1 MKNLYYKLK
10 ISHKLFLICIAFGMP
25 IAMLLYFLVL
35 GYDKDIDFAVN
46 ETKGNEILV
55 PLINIVTNI
64 QEYHRCVSVNNFN
77 GGKVDDKISD
87 VENQIDK
94 FFEELIEKY
103 KSNNIDTSKTDFE
116 PIHIQNHWN
125 ELKTKIYNVNHT
137 ELEEFFS
144 EFLRKCNLL
153 NRHIGDEFNL
163 ILDPDLDSYY
173 LMDISLLVLPELSKK
188 LFEAIQ
194 LYEEHIFSP
203 NDSLFQSNILLYDIN
218 VIEKDYLDRIK
229 RGIQISLKSDKS
241 FYKEDEFLQK
251 RLPEE
256 FKKIEIELV
265 RFLRILRE
273 YKSLGKSED
282 FSLETYNE
290 TNKNLFITIRN
301 FWLATNN
308 SLGSLLKTRTEYYR
322 TQKTIALSVSVG
334 VLLLAVLLVVYIS
347 RRITRPLRFA
357 TLLASDIAS
366 GNISQAIENIE
377 NSPYYL
383 RNLMVCF
390 NDKHHMLKDE
400 IIKLICSIKSMSIN
414 LDSLLKQVNKSGNN
428 VSNAALKISGS
439 THELEATVA
448 EQAAS
453 ANEANATVK
462 EISKTAQ
469 NLASTMNTIAKMA
482 DNTSRVANSVLSSI
496 TSIKSTMQNISDAS
510 LDINS
515 KLVNINEKTANINQV
530 ITTITKVANQTNL
543 LSLNAAIEAEKAGKY
558 GAGFAVVALEIRR
571 LADQTAVA
579 TLEIEEMIRD
589 MQTAV
594 NDGVVSVETFAKQT
608 NASSHESVKISD
620 ELITLIEQTT
630 ELQPKI
636 AVVNTSMQS
645 QSEAAAQIKE
655 AMQQLS
661 SAAAQTRDSL
671 LELNNASDKLSN
683 TVEELNYEF
692 ERFKISD

>member
-35 GYDKDIDFAVN
+35 GYNKDIDFAIN

-64 QEYHRCVSVNNFN
+64 QDYHRCVSVNSLN
-77 GGKVDDKISD
+77 GSKIDDKSID
-87 VENQIDK
+87 IENRIDK
-94 FFEELIEKY
+94 YFDELVQLYEKFTF
-103 KSNNIDTSKTDFE
+103 DTLKTDFE
-116 PIHIQNHWN
+116 PVQIQNIWK
-125 ELKTKIYNVNHT
+125 ELKTKIYSINHN
-137 ELEEFFS
+137 ELELLFS
-144 EFLRKCNLL
+144 DFLKKCIQL

-194 LYEEHIFSP
+194 LHEDYIFAP
-203 NDSLFQSNILLYDIN
+203 NDSLFQANVLLSDIN
-218 VIEKDYLDRIK
+218 TIEYTYLDRIK
-229 RGIQISLKSDKS
+229 RSMQISIKSDKS
-241 FYKEDEFLQK
+241 FYKENEFLQK
-251 RLPEE
+251 KLPEE
-256 FKKIEIELV
+256 YKDIEIELKN
-265 RFLRILRE
+265 FLRILRE
-273 YKSLGKSED
+273 YKNIGKNED
-282 FSLETYNE
+282 FSIENYNE
-290 TNKNLFITIRN
+290 VNKILFTSIHN
-301 FWLATNN
+301 FWIATNS
-308 SLGSLLKTRTEYYR
+308 SLESLLQTRIKYFK
-322 TQKTIALSVSVG
+322 TQKTIALSVSLG
-334 VLLLAVLLVVYIS
+334 VLLLAVILVIYIS
-347 RRITRPLRFA
+347 RRITRPLKFA
-357 TLLASDIAS
+357 TQLASNIAS
-366 GNISQAIENIE
+366 GNIYQAIEDIE

-383 RNLMVCF
+383 KNLMVCF
-390 NDKHHMLKDE
+390 NDKHHLLKDE

-414 LDSLLKQVNKSGNN
+414 LDSLLKQVHKSGNN
-428 VSNAALKISGS
+428 VSNAAFKISSS
-439 THELEATVA
+439 THELEVTVA

-453 ANEANATVK
+453 ASEANATVK

-469 NLASTMNTIAKMA
+469 NLASTMNTLTKMA
-482 DNTSRVANSVLSSI
+482 DNTAKVANSVLSSI
-496 TSIKSTMQNISDAS
+496 TQIKSTMQNISDAS
-510 LDINS
+510 IDINN
-515 KLVNINEKTANINQV
+515 KLVNINEKTSNINQV

-579 TLEIEEMIRD
+579 TLEIEEMIRE
-589 MQTAV
+589 MQNAV

-636 AVVNTSMQS
+636 AVVNNSMQN
-645 QSEAAAQIKE
+645 QSEAASQIKE

-661 SAAAQTRDSL
+661 NAASQTRDSL
-671 LELNNASDKLSN
+671 LELNTAANKLSI
-683 TVEELNYEF
+683 TVEELNFEM